1 MKFYF
6 IFLPLFMLII
16 GCTNSNRKVSN
27 VQTFTRVYGYV
38 RWFYPGDEAAKIAWE
53 KLAVYGVQKVEN
65 AKNEEELN
73 QILLALFKPIAPAIR
88 IEDEKK
94 TISFSFQSITP
105 GDTSGMKPVTW
116 KHYGVYLG
124 KLSNIYHSTRLNR
137 DTIRDDSRPSRTDT
151 YHTAKLGEFIRK
163 EIGNHLI
170 LTMPLVLFGD
180 KEHTYPVSDF
190 NSLKQL
196 TDQLDSMPSAS
207 SSPRQLSAK
216 PFYAGDLMPKLSAPA
231 GQKSG
236 NAGVQK
242 EQFLS
247 TEDLAVRLA
256 NVVIAWNVFQHFY
269 PYFEVVKVD
278 WEQELSVAL
287 NDVYRG
293 ETEVDYFKALSR
305 MVAKL
310 EDGHGV
316 VFAQQLKQWGFP
328 IMVSLIGKEIV
339 VIASSETRMFQRGDI
354 IQSIDGKAAA
364 EVLKEQEDLISGSPQ
379 LRQYRALNLF
389 GSDFKESKATVLVVR
404 QGKKIKVQATR
415 QVLCN
420 QFFNPLFKDFNPVFT
435 YLGDGIYYMNNYDWN
450 TDATLKKLVG
460 AKAVVINTLKD
471 PRFFISHIIQE
482 PVWSARWN
490 VPVSPYPDRKN
501 VFWDTA
507 RWQIAPKEPCIKAK
521 LIFLTHPYDVSSGE
535 TFLGIIDYYKLGK
548 LVGDV
553 TAGTNGNY
561 NPIPL
566 MGGYSIWWTGMKV
579 LKHDGSQH
587 HLIGFK
593 PDYPV
598 THTMEAILEGR
609 DEYLEKAKEV
619 LAKE

>member
-6 IFLPLFMLII
+6 IFLLLFMLII

-27 VQTFTRVYGYV
+27 VQTFARVYGYV
-38 RWFYPGDEAAKIAWE
+38 RWFYPGDEAVKIDWD
-53 KLAVYGVQKVEN
+53 KFAVYGVTKVEN
-65 AKNEEELN
+65 AKNDEDLN
-73 QILLALFKPIAPAIR
+73 QILLTLFKPIAPALR

-94 TISFSFQSITP
+94 AIPFSFQSITP

-124 KLSNIYHSTRLNR
+124 KQSNIYHSTRLNR
-137 DTIRDDSRPSRTDT
+137 DTIRDDFRPSRTDAS
-151 YHTAKLGEFIRK
+151 HTAKLGEYIRK

-196 TDQLDSMPSAS
+196 TDQLDGMPSAS

-216 PFYAGDLMPKLSAPA
+216 PFTAGDLMPKLSASA
-231 GQKSG
+231 GQKG
-236 NAGVQK
+236 KKDGAQK
-242 EQFLS
+242 EQFLR

-278 WEQELSVAL
+278 WEQELPVVL
-287 NDVYRG
+287 NDVYAG
-293 ETEVDYFKALSR
+293 KTEVDYFKALSR

-316 VFAQQLKQWGFP
+316 VFAQQIKQWGFP

-339 VIASSETRMFQRGDI
+339 VTASSETRMFQRGDI

-364 EVLKEQEDLISGSPQ
+364 DELREQEEFISGSPQ

-389 GSDFKESKATVLVVR
+389 GSDFKESKATVVVVR
-404 QGKKIKVQATR
+404 QGQQIKVQATR

-420 QFFNPLFKDFNPVFT
+420 QFFNPLVKDFNPVFT
-435 YLGDGIYYMNNYDWN
+435 DLGDSIYYMNNYDWN

-460 AKAVVINTLKD
+460 AKAVVINTFKD
-471 PRFFISHIIQE
+471 PRFFISHIIQ
-482 PVWSARWN
+482 
-490 VPVSPYPDRKN
+490 
-501 VFWDTA
+501 
-507 RWQIAPKEPCIKAK
+507 
-521 LIFLTHPYDVSSGE
+521 
-535 TFLGIIDYYKLGK
+535 
-548 LVGDV
+548 
-553 TAGTNGNY
+553 
-561 NPIPL
+561 
-566 MGGYSIWWTGMKV
+566 
-579 LKHDGSQH
+579 
-587 HLIGFK
+587 
-593 PDYPV
+593 
-598 THTMEAILEGR
+598 
-609 DEYLEKAKEV
+609 
-619 LAKE
+619 